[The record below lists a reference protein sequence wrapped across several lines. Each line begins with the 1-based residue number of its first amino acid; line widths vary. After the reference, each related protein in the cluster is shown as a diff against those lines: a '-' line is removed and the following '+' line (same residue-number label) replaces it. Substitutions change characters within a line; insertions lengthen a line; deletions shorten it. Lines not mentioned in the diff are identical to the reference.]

1 MKKSLLSGIQK
12 LSPKTY
18 WKELLA
24 IFIVLLA
31 FVFFRSE
38 RKEIASIG
46 PQLASADFNW
56 LLVGFGITLIYILL
70 QGVMYIF
77 SFRSIGLKLNLWDAV
92 ELFLKRN
99 LLSVFLP
106 AGGVSSLAYTTSQL
120 RKKQLNSTK
129 IHQSGAIYGYVGL
142 LTVFIIGVPIILY
155 TVFDHKNFDNAWI
168 SLVVLGLLLGLSF
181 LFFWSIRVKNGLYR
195 WLELKFPKLIGNI
208 HELFSAHIHKGYLWM
223 TILVSVAIEFCGIAH
238 AFISMYAL
246 QAHVSFEAAAVAY
259 TITVVLMMVSP
270 FLRGLGAVEFTMLYI
285 FTSYGYSK
293 EEGIGLT
300 IIYRSFEFWLPLIFG
315 VVSFIWRGRQIIAR
329 ILPAIAIF
337 FLGIINLISVA
348 TPPLVERMR
357 LEKYYLPIEAMH
369 ASKLMVLV
377 LGLGLMVS
385 AAYLIKGYRSAFWI
399 ALIFSFLSLLGHIG
413 KALDYEEALVSL
425 FIIVLLLTNQKQY
438 RIKTN
443 KNWMRIGFATFFI
456 ALTGVCLF
464 GFVCFYVIDKKHFG
478 VDFTWQQ
485 SIYYTMQSF
494 LLFNDE
500 LNPLTTFGQ
509 EFLNITHFLG
519 LFSWILLIYTFLCP
533 RIIRKEDH
541 EQNVLD
547 KAKRLL
553 QLYGGSPMDYFKI
566 TPDKQ
571 LYFSERTDG
580 FVSYRISQAFAIVLD
595 EPVCAFDDKDEVV
608 VEFELYCTSLG
619 LKSVYYRVDENSLPY
634 FLELRKR
641 KIIIG
646 QEALMDVASFS
657 LEGKNRK
664 SLRNSLNSLENK
676 GYMTTL
682 LSAPQSEALVA
693 ELKAVSDEWL
703 TVFDKK
709 EMIFSQGQF
718 DAVAIAKQDVIAV
731 KDDQNKIVAFLN
743 IIPDFTEGECTY
755 DLIRKVARAPGGCMD
770 ALIISLVDYARK
782 KGTKYI
788 NLGMVPMSGIES
800 PDNPAEQIMKFA
812 ADKVGSFKHYQ
823 SLRDFKEKYA
833 TIWENKYLIFGN
845 DFDLLQLPQALS
857 KVMKPDNE

>member
-1 MKKSLLSGIQK
+1 MKDALLRGIRK

-18 WKELLA
+18 WKEMLA

-38 RKEIASIG
+38 RKEITSIG

-56 LLVGFGITLIYILL
+56 LLIGLSITIIYILL
-70 QGVMYIF
+70 QGVMYIY
-77 SFRSIGLKLNLWDAV
+77 SFRSIGLRLNLWDAV

-120 RKKQLNSTK
+120 RKKQLNSTQ
-129 IHQSGAIYGYVGL
+129 IHQAGAIYGYVGL

-155 TVFDHKNFDNAWI
+155 TVFDDKNFGNAWI
-168 SLVVLGLLLGLSF
+168 SLLILGLILGLSF
-181 LFFWSIRVKNGLYR
+181 VFFWSIRVKNGLYT
-195 WLELKFPKLIGNI
+195 WLEIKFPKLINNI
-208 HELFSAHIHKGYLWM
+208 HEIFSANIHKGYLWM
-223 TILVSVAIEFCGIAH
+223 TILISIGIESCGIAH

-246 QAHVSFEAAAVAY
+246 QTHISLEAAAVAY
-259 TITVVLMMVSP
+259 TISVVLMMVSP

-285 FTSYGYSK
+285 LTSYGYSK
-293 EEGIGLT
+293 EEGLGIT

-315 VVSFIWRGRQIIAR
+315 VFSFIWRGRQIIAR

-337 FLGIINLISVA
+337 LLGVINIISVA
-348 TPPLVERMR
+348 TPPLAERMR
-357 LEKYYLPIEAMH
+357 LDKYYLPIEAIH

-385 AAYLIKGYRSAFWI
+385 AAYLIKGYKSAFWI
-399 ALIFSFLSLLGHIG
+399 AVLFSFFSLIGHLG
-413 KALDYEEALVSL
+413 KALDYEEAIVSL
-425 FIIVLLLTNQKQY
+425 VIILLLVTNRRQY
-438 RIKTN
+438 RIKMN

-456 ALTGVCLF
+456 ALGCVCLF
-464 GFVCFYVIDKKHFG
+464 GFISFYVIDKKHFG
-478 VDFTWQQ
+478 VAFTWQQ
-485 SIYYTMQSF
+485 SIYHTMQSF
-494 LLFNDE
+494 LLFDDE
-500 LNPLTTFGQ
+500 LHPLTAFGR
-509 EFLNITHFLG
+509 EFLNITHFWG
-519 LFSWILLIYTFLCP
+519 LFSWILLIYTWLCP
-533 RIIRKEDH
+533 KIIKDDDN
-541 EQNVLD
+541 EQNSFG
-547 KAKRLL
+547 KAKGLL
-553 QLYGGSPMDYFKI
+553 KQYGSSPMDYFKLAE
-566 TPDKQ
+566 DKQ
-571 LYFSERTDG
+571 LYFSKITDG
-580 FVSYRISQAFAIVLD
+580 FVSFRICQPFAIVLE
-595 EPVCAFDDKDEVV
+595 EPVCAFDDKDELIE
-608 VEFELYCTSLG
+608 EFEQYCHSLG
-619 LKSVYYRVDENSLPY
+619 LKSIYYRVDENSLLY
-634 FLELRKR
+634 FNALRKR

-657 LEGKNRK
+657 LEGKSRK
-664 SLRNSLNSLENK
+664 SLRNGLNSLEKK
-676 GYMTTL
+676 GYTTRIL
-682 LSAPQSEALVA
+682 LAPQRTEIVE
-693 ELKAVSDEWL
+693 ELKKVSDEWL

-718 DAVAIAKQDVIAV
+718 NTLEIEQQDVIV
-731 KDDQNKIVAFLN
+731 VQDDQGKIVSFLN

-755 DLIRKVARAPGGCMD
+755 DLIRKVEEAPSGCMD
-770 ALIISLVDYARK
+770 ALVIKLVEYARNK
-782 KGTKYI
+782 RYKYI

-833 TIWENKYLIFGN
+833 TIWENKYLVFGN

-857 KVMKPDNE
+857 KVMKPEN

>member
-1 MKKSLLSGIQK
+1 MKKLLLSGIQK

-24 IFIVLLA
+24 VFIVLLA

-46 PQLASADFNW
+46 PQLAAADFNW
-56 LLVGFGITLIYILL
+56 LLVGLVITIMYILL

-77 SFRSIGLKLNLWDAV
+77 SFRSIGLKLNLWDAI

-120 RKKQLNSTK
+120 RKKELNATK
-129 IHQSGAIYGYVGL
+129 IHQAGAIYGYVGL

-155 TVFDHKNFDNAWI
+155 TIFDHKSFDNAWI
-168 SLVVLGLLLGLSF
+168 SLVVLGILLGFSF
-181 LFFWSIRVKNGLYR
+181 IFFWSIRVKNGLYR
-195 WLELKFPKLIGNI
+195 WLEIKFPKLIVNM

-223 TILVSVAIEFCGIAH
+223 TIGISIAIELCGIAH
-238 AFISMYAL
+238 AFISMHAL
-246 QAHVSFEAAAVAY
+246 QTHVSFEAAAVAY

-285 FTSYGYSK
+285 LTSYGYSK
-293 EEGIGLT
+293 EQGLSIT
-300 IIYRSFEFWLPLIFG
+300 IIYRSFEFWLPLLFG
-315 VVSFIWRGRQIIAR
+315 VISFIWRGRQIIAR

-385 AAYLIKGYRSAFWI
+385 AAYLIKGYRSAYWI

-425 FIIVLLLTNQKQY
+425 FIIILLISNRKQY
-438 RIKTN
+438 RIKIN
-443 KNWMRIGFATFFI
+443 KNWMQIGFATFFI
-456 ALTGVCLF
+456 ALAGVCLF

-485 SIYYTMQSF
+485 SLYYTMQSF

-500 LNPLTTFGQ
+500 LIPRTTFGR

-519 LFSWILLIYTFLCP
+519 LFSWMLLIYTFLCP
-533 RIIRKEDH
+533 RIIKEEDN
-541 EQNVLD
+541 EQQDLD
-547 KAKRLL
+547 RAKGLL
-553 QLYGGSPMDYFKI
+553 KQFGGSPMDYFKI
-566 TPDKQ
+566 AADKQ
-571 LYFSERTDG
+571 LYFSKITDG
-580 FVSYRISQAFAIVLD
+580 FVAYRISQAFAIVLD
-595 EPVCAFDDKDEVV
+595 EPVCAYDDKDDVIA
-608 VEFELYCTSLG
+608 EFERYCASLG
-619 LKSVYYRVDENSLPY
+619 LKSVYYRVDENSLSY
-634 FLELRKR
+634 FNMLRKR
-641 KIIIG
+641 KIVIG
-646 QEALMDVASFS
+646 QEALMDVSLFS
-657 LEGKNRK
+657 LEGKSRK
-664 SLRNSLNSLENK
+664 SLRNALNSLEKK
-676 GYMTTL
+676 GYKTRL
-682 LSAPQSEALVA
+682 VLAPHDDQFIA
-693 ELKAVSDEWL
+693 ELKRVSDEWL

-718 DAVAIAKQDVIAV
+718 DAVAIAEQDVIV
-731 KDDQNKIVAFLN
+731 VQDDQAKVVSFLN

-755 DLIRKVARAPGGCMD
+755 DLIRKVETAPGGCMD
-770 ALIISLVDYARK
+770 AMIVELVSYARK
-782 KGTKYI
+782 KGSKYI

-857 KVMKPDNE
+857 KVMRPDHE

>member
-12 LSPKTY
+12 FSPKTY

-24 IFIVLLA
+24 VFIVLLA

-46 PQLASADFNW
+46 PQLATADFNW
-56 LLVGFGITLIYILL
+56 LLVGLAVTLLYILL

-77 SFRSIGLKLNLWDAV
+77 SFRTIGLKLNLWDAI

-129 IHQSGAIYGYVGL
+129 IHQAGAIYGYVGL

-168 SLVVLGLLLGLSF
+168 SLLVLGLLLGLSF
-181 LFFWSIRVKNGLYR
+181 VFFWSIRVKNGLYR
-195 WLELKFPKLIGNI
+195 WLELKFPSLIANI
-208 HELFSAHIHKGYLWM
+208 HDIFSAHIHKGYLWT
-223 TILVSVAIEFCGIAH
+223 TILISTGIELCGIAH
-238 AFISMYAL
+238 AFISMHAL
-246 QAHVSFEAAAVAY
+246 QTHVSFEAAAVAY

-285 FTSYGYSK
+285 LTSYGYTQ
-293 EEGIGLT
+293 EEGLGIT
-300 IIYRSFEFWLPLIFG
+300 IIYRSFEFWLPLLFG
-315 VVSFIWRGRQIIAR
+315 IISFIWRGRQIIAR

-348 TPPLVERMR
+348 TPPLMERMQ

-399 ALIFSFLSLLGHIG
+399 ALTFSFLSLLGHIG

-425 FIIVLLLTNQKQY
+425 FIIILLITNQKQY
-438 RIKTN
+438 RIKIN

-456 ALTGVCLF
+456 ALAGVCLF

-478 VDFTWQQ
+478 VDFTWEQ
-485 SIYYTMQSF
+485 SLYYTMQSF

-500 LNPLTTFGQ
+500 LRPHTAFGQ

-519 LFSWILLIYTFLCP
+519 LFSWILLLYTFLCP
-533 RIIRKEDH
+533 RIIHEEDK

-547 KAKRLL
+547 RAKRLL
-553 QLYGGSPMDYFKI
+553 KLYGGSPMDYFKI
-566 TPDKQ
+566 AADKQ
-571 LYFSERTDG
+571 LYFSRVTDG
-580 FVSYRISQAFAIVLD
+580 FVAYRIGQAFAIVLD
-595 EPVCAFDDKDEVV
+595 GPVCAIEDKEEVI
-608 VEFELYCTSLG
+608 VEFEGYCSSLG
-619 LKSVYYRVDENSLPY
+619 LKSVYYRVDEDSLSY
-634 FLELRKR
+634 FNALRKR

-646 QEALMDVASFS
+646 QEALMDVSLFS

-664 SLRNSLNSLENK
+664 SLRNALNSLEKK
-676 GYMTTL
+676 GYTTRIVQ
-682 LSAPQSEALVA
+682 APHAAVFIT
-693 ELKAVSDEWL
+693 ELKEVSDEWL
-703 TVFDKK
+703 RVFDKK
-709 EMIFSQGQF
+709 EMVFSQGQF
-718 DAVAIAKQDVIAV
+718 DPVAISEQDVIV
-731 KDDQNKIVAFLN
+731 VQDEHQKVVSFLN

-755 DLIRKVARAPGGCMD
+755 DLIRKIENAPGGCMD
-770 ALIISLVDYARK
+770 ALVVKLAEYARN
-782 KGTKYI
+782 KGRKYI

-800 PDNPAEQIMKFA
+800 PESPAEQIMKFA
-812 ADKVGSFKHYQ
+812 ADKVGSFRHYQ